1 MNNINILYEYIKMSL
16 VEDIPD
22 KKDECYILTIY
33 KITLDDE
40 NIKNNKVHIV
50 GHFKKDDDKKM
61 TLLNDKEIYHY
72 LKYQKQVC
80 IKSVIGERV
89 KMLCD
94 EIHIK
99 GGWEKYRVTEI
110 YRYIC
115 SSVEQARN
123 LINKQSQIV
132 RTYCSESK
140 NRFECYSCKY
150 TTNQECYWLRHQTC
164 KTHLDRTNIN
174 SNKIS
179 YTCPTCSCSFLS
191 RITFWRHKKN
201 CVNEQSKSYVLR
213 HFIEVD
219 KPYIGMQNE
228 VMEIIQ
234 QNQVL
239 IAQNEEFKEL
249 LMEQHDKMMELSMIP
264 RHTTTIN
271 NNNNSNNH
279 FNLNFFL
286 NETCKDAMSLSQFVN
301 SLQIDTAT
309 LEYTGVNGY
318 VAGISKIFT
327 DGLRQL
333 EMTMRPIHCTDL
345 KRETLYI
352 KENDVW
358 EKDTDEKTKFN
369 NALKAV
375 VRRNMQQVREW
386 VDMNPRCDIIDSR
399 EYQLH
404 IDIMKQCV
412 GGNCEYTNNRKI
424 LRNVAKEVFIDKTK
438 M

>member
-1 MNNINILYEYIKMSL
+1 MNEATDTSLYILRLYKLFTDNSERIYFISYLKKCEEITNCEYVNKSYAILKSNEICIKQIIKKHATILHNNIINNGGYDSWYMVEICRCICTSIPNAKTISNSQIEIATKHEGKMYKFYCECCNYSSDLESKWIRHQIGKKHLEKANINN
-16 VEDIPD
+16 DG
-22 KKDECYILTIY
+22 
-33 KITLDDE
+33 
-40 NIKNNKVHIV
+40 NIKK
-50 GHFKKDDDKKM
+50 
-61 TLLNDKEIYHY
+61 T
-72 LKYQKQVC
+72 
-80 IKSVIGERV
+80 
-89 KMLCD
+89 
-94 EIHIK
+94 
-99 GGWEKYRVTEI
+99 
-110 YRYIC
+110 YIC
-115 SSVEQARN
+115 R
-123 LINKQSQIV
+123 L
-132 RTYCSESK
+132 CK
-140 NRFECYSCKY
+140 NVY
-150 TTNQECYWLRHQTC
+150 
-164 KTHLDRTNIN
+164 
-174 SNKIS
+174 
-179 YTCPTCSCSFLS
+179 LS
-191 RITFWRHKKN
+191 RTSLWKHKKECDSN
-201 CVNEQSKSYVLR
+201 TSKCTNMNTCHY
-213 HFIEVD
+213 FIDVD
-219 KPYIGMQNE
+219 KPYGMQNE

-234 QNQVL
+234 QNQLL

-249 LMEQHDKMMELSMIP
+249 LMEQHDKMMELSVIP
-264 RHTTTIN
+264 RHTTIN
-271 NNNNSNNH
+271 NNNSNH

-286 NETCKDAMSLSQFVN
+286 NETCKDAMSLTQFVN

-358 EKDTDEKTKFN
+358 EKDNDEKTKFN

-386 VDMNPRCDIIDSR
+386 VDINPRCDIIDSR

-412 GGNCEYTNNRKI
+412 GGSCEYTNNRKI